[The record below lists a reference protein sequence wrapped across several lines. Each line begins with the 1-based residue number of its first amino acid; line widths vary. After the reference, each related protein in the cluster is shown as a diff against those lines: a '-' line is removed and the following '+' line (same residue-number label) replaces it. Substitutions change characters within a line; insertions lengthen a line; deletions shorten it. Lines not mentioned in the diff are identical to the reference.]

1 MTTTS
6 DSMCTRRSVLA
17 TVGSTVLFSGCTA
30 QSKFTGQ
37 HTKESESPT
46 CDSWRG
52 TWFSATGNTQGTHVA
67 GAGAA
72 LPKSGARNSKVTIEQ
87 AKKDANSVASY
98 PAIANETIFATLT
111 SGRAFAQGEQNWITK
126 LESEGTGTPT
136 VTCDGVYLTDDAYT
150 YALNYTNGE
159 RIWKADEASLTS
171 PVITGDRVIVG
182 GFGSI
187 SAFDKRS
194 GERLWR
200 QFYPQS
206 ETTYGIASTDSF
218 VVTTAKST
226 KGGYI
231 HCYTTE
237 GTHQWSQKVGP
248 RFSMPAI
255 SNEKVFVGDHTGDI
269 HAFHLSSGDYVWKT
283 RVGRE
288 IETGFAVNDGT
299 VFVPGGADG
308 NVHAVDSTTG
318 NIKWKTS
325 VGISPTG
332 PALVDDQLAVTGD
345 DIDEL
350 QSEDSDVGIAILD
363 CKTGDVNRTFDT
375 PGASNSLIDA
385 RGALAVGKR
394 SLYYKFNTYIYSI
407 K

>member
-1 MTTTS
+1 MTGNS
-6 DSMCTRRSVLA
+6 ACTRRSVVA
-17 TVGSTVLFSGCTA
+17 TVGSTVLLSGGTA

-37 HTKESESPT
+37 HTKESESIA
-46 CDSWRG
+46 CNSWRG
-52 TWFSATGNTQGTHVA
+52 TWFTATGNTQGTHVA
-67 GAGAA
+67 GEGAT
-72 LPKSGARNSKVTIEQ
+72 LPKSDAQSSKIAIEQ
-87 AKKDANSVASY
+87 AKKDTNSVASY

-111 SGRAFAQGEQNWITK
+111 SGRAFAHGEQNWITE

-136 VTCDGVYLTDDAYT
+136 VTCDAVYLTDDAYT
-150 YALNYTNGE
+150 YSLDYSNGK

-194 GERLWR
+194 GEQLWR
-200 QFYPQS
+200 QFYPHS
-206 ETTYGIASTDSF
+206 ETTYGIASAGGF
-218 VVTTAKST
+218 VVTTTKST
-226 KGGYI
+226 EEGYI

-248 RFSMPAI
+248 LFSTPAI

-269 HAFHLSSGDYVWKT
+269 HALRLSSGEYVWEN

-288 IETGFAVNDGT
+288 IETGFAVKDGT

-308 NVHAVDSTTG
+308 NVHAVDSATG
-318 NIKWKTS
+318 DIKWKTPI
-325 VGISPTG
+325 GISPTG

-363 CKTGDVNRTFDT
+363 CKTGDVNKTFDT
-375 PGASNSLIDA
+375 PGASNSLVDA
-385 RGALAVGKR
+385 RGALAVGVE
-394 SLYYKFNTYIYSI
+394 SLYYKFNSSIYSI